1 MATPQFG
8 FETLWAQ
15 ADGVIKGVALL
26 LFVMSVASWYVIV
39 TKAFANWRLRRM
51 ADQATG
57 AFWKA
62 GSLRDGVA
70 TLDGDARG
78 NPFVEL
84 AHTSLDAT
92 LQHHQA
98 TAAGRTP
105 PVLSDW
111 LTRALR
117 ERIARR
123 QVRMQSGMPVLATVG
138 SSAPFI
144 GLFGTVWGIYH
155 ALMTIGASGQASI
168 GEVAGPVGE
177 TLVMTALG
185 LAVAIPASLAYNAL
199 LRANK
204 TSVAALSAFI
214 YELHDMIVVGQ
225 RLPEGGE
232 RIDAGADAEVK
243 ALVTAKE
250 SRRREAMPE
259 AA

>member
-8 FETLWAQ
+8 FDALWAQ
-15 ADGVIKGVALL
+15 SDGVIKGVALM

-39 TKAFANWRLRRM
+39 TKAIAHWRLRRM
-51 ADQATG
+51 AAQAAG
-57 AFWKA
+57 DFWHA
-62 GSLRDGVA
+62 GSLRDGVKS
-70 TLDGDARG
+70 LRGDARS
-78 NPFVEL
+78 NPFVDL
-84 AHTSLDAT
+84 ARTSLSAT

-98 TAAGRTP
+98 TNAGRTP

-111 LTRALR
+111 LVRALR
-117 ERIARR
+117 ERISRC

-204 TSVAALSAFI
+204 TSVASLSEFS
-214 YELHDMIVVGQ
+214 YGLHDMIVAGQ
-225 RLPEGGE
+225 RLPDDGETGGE
-232 RIDAGADAEVK
+232 LHAVK
-243 ALVTAKE
+243 AGE
-250 SRRREAMPE
+250 SGEHRRDTLPE